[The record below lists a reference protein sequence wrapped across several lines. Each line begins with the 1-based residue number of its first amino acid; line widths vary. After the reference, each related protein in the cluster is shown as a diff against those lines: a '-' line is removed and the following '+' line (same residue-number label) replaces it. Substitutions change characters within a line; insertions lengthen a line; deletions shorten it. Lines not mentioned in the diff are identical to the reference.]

1 MAENAYNTLM
11 EIGGLVTKEDYGYD
25 GEGETCKF
33 NRSRVAAR
41 VTGGE
46 EIGQNETQMGQWLLQ
61 NCPISVGLN
70 ANVMQFYR
78 GDVSHPFMFMCDP
91 SGVDHGVLIVGFRE
105 HDYPLFHKK
114 LPLIKNSW
122 GPGWGEQG
130 YYRGDGSCGINTL
143 TSSTIVE

>member
-1 MAENAYNTLM
+1 MAENVYKTLM
-11 EIGGLVTKEDYGYD
+11 EIG

-41 VTGGE
+41 VTGGA
-46 EIGQNETQMGQWLLQ
+46 EISQNETQMAQWLLQ
-61 NCPISVGLN
+61 NGPISVGLN

-78 GDVSHPFMFMCDP
+78 GDVSRPFKFMCDP
-91 SGVDHGVLIVGFRE
+91 SDVGHRVLIVGFRE

-114 LPLIKNSW
+114 LPLIKNSL

-130 YYRGDGSCGINTL
+130 YYRGDGSCSINTL